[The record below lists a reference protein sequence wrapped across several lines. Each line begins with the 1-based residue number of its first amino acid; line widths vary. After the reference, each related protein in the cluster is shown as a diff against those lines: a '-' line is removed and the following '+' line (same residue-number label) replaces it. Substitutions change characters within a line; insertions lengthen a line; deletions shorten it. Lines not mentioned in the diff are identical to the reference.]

1 MAIYG
6 SVIGF
11 VSSKPELKQVGA
23 YMAMQVMLASTSG
36 YNQTKRT
43 TWLIGNGFGKVGE
56 ALARLRQ
63 GEQVVV
69 NGEIYDSSYI
79 DKEGQEKHILKI
91 DIKGVTF
98 LTGISLTQDKPPS
111 FEEIG
116 QEDANTNT

>member
-6 SVIGF
+6 SVVGF
-11 VSSKPELKQVGA
+11 VSEKPELKQVGA
-23 YMAMQVMLASTSG
+23 YQAMQVMLASTSG

-69 NGEIYDSSYI
+69 NGEIYDSTYF

-98 LTGISLTQDKPPS
+98 LTGITLTQDKPPV
-111 FEEIG
+111 FG
-116 QEDANTNT
+116 DTNTLGEM